1 MKPFYEKSQRESTAV
16 QAPAIA
22 YAESRGWMIT
32 KFEGGSENG
41 WPDTVAVR
49 KGVVVFVEFKKS
61 GEVPRVQ
68 QLLRHD
74 QLRAHGAIVTWFDNL
89 EDAKEFFR

>member
-1 MKPFYEKSQRESTAV
+1 MKPFYEKSKRESKAI

-41 WPDTVAVR
+41 WPDVVAVR
-49 KGVVVFVEFKKS
+49 KGVVVFVEFKKE
-61 GEVPRVQ
+61 GEVPKAQQALRHQ
-68 QLLRHD
+68 QLRD
-74 QLRAHGAIVTWFDNL
+74 HGANVAWFDNL